1 MKCPECGKEIEE
13 GIVKVQEAGS
23 LFNSRAMIGWYP
35 NADKEKFLQKNA
47 VSLRTK
53 GQGGYCD
60 ECMKVFA
67 IFEEC

>member
-35 NADKEKFLQKNA
+35 NADKEKFLQKM
-47 VSLRTK
+47 S
-53 GQGGYCD
+53 
-60 ECMKVFA
+60 FH
-67 IFEEC
+67 